1 MVGGVAVKIGAVILA
16 AGSSSRLGQ
25 PKQLLQYRGRTLVRR
40 AAEAALCAG
49 CAPVAVVVGRERKEI
64 ADNLDDLKVIILPNE
79 SWQRGI
85 GTSIRKGVEAL
96 KGCDGLIILACDQP
110 HVAQTLI
117 QQLIARQRET
127 RKPMVA
133 SAYAGTLGVPALF
146 LSAFFEQLL
155 SLGEKE
161 GAKALLIS
169 RPNEVTEIDFPAG
182 AVDLDTPED
191 WARLQ
196 ARG

>member
-1 MVGGVAVKIGAVILA
+1 VKIGAVILA
-16 AGSSSRLGQ
+16 AGSSSRLGR
-25 PKQLLQYRGRTLVRR
+25 PKQLLQYRGETLVRR
-40 AAEAALCAG
+40 AARAALDAG
-49 CAPVAVVVGRERKEI
+49 CAPVAVVVGKERKEI

-85 GTSIRKGVEAL
+85 GTSVRIGVEAL

-110 HVAQTLI
+110 HVTQSLI
-117 QQLIARQRET
+117 QQLIARQQET

-133 SAYAGTLGVPALF
+133 SAYSGTRGVPALF
-146 LSAFFEQLL
+146 LRAFFEELL
-155 SLGEKE
+155 SLGENE

-169 RPNEVTEIDFPAG
+169 RPNDVAEIDFPAG

-191 WARLQ
+191 WARL
-196 ARG
+196 RPRE